1 MLIASQVLPKLF
13 VLMDA
18 ARAFKSYDESIN
30 VVNVIYDSAVSFDA
44 WWSDGVTSL
53 LTDTEN
59 LTLVSK
65 SPL

>member
-44 WWSDGVTSL
+44 
-53 LTDTEN
+53 
-59 LTLVSK
+59 
-65 SPL
+65 